1 MLLETC
7 MRYGQI
13 SYDEWDVENWNQR
26 WQPSEKV
33 IWDLRRDW
41 KPIPIAKAQFITDG
55 AGGVYCKIFEG
66 KPHKEGFLYRIYQGG
81 ERSLLDRAYFFV
93 LLYWIFTL

>member
-1 MLLETC
+1 

-33 IWDLRRDW
+33 IGTFRLDYEYEIEYEYD
-41 KPIPIAKAQFITDG
+41 F
-55 AGGVYCKIFEG
+55 
-66 KPHKEGFLYRIYQGG
+66 RISNQ
-81 ERSLLDRAYFFV
+81 
-93 LLYWIFTL
+93 